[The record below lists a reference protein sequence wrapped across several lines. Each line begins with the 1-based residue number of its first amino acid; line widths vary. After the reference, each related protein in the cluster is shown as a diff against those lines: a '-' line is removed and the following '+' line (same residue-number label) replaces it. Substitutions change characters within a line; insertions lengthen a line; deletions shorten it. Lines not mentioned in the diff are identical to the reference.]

1 MYLTKYMYSVLL
13 VICLCPNGIVG
24 NTNVSLPNNYEITV
38 IPAGEVLADD
48 LIALIPRGY
57 QEFVHNTTEAESL
70 VLYKRLCG
78 LIVVYA
84 IFQLILHS
92 GK

>member
-1 MYLTKYMYSVLL
+1 MYLTKYMYSILL

-38 IPAGEVLADD
+38 LQAGEGPADGA
-48 LIALIPRGY
+48 ISLIPRGC

-78 LIVVYA
+78 LILVYA